1 MAKKLVIVES
11 PAKAKTIEKFLGRD
25 FTVLASMGHIID
37 LPKKGL
43 GVNTRKDFAPRYEII
58 EKKDKLI
65 EELKAASKRADE
77 VYLAPDPDR
86 EGEFIAWSLKT
97 ILGLQNP
104 HRAVFHEITKLAVQ
118 DAINKPREIN
128 EDLFNAQQARRV
140 LDRLV
145 GYKISPL
152 LWRRVQSGTS
162 AGRVQSVA
170 LRVICD
176 REAEIRAF
184 VPEEYWTITATLSKQ
199 RQPERFE
206 ATLISRLKDMS
217 DEAHAETEEQQVA
230 DAQNGTKQTKMEKGR
245 IKISSK
251 EEADAILSDL
261 QDATY
266 SVLKYEEREQRR
278 QPYLPYTTST
288 MQQDA
293 SVRLYFKPKK
303 TMSLAQQLYEGI
315 ELGASGHQGLITYMR
330 TDSTRVSDEAQVK
343 VKAYI
348 AEAFGPPYVGQGRS
362 GKAKATTQDAHEAIR
377 PTDVTLT
384 PQAIKPYLSADQFKL
399 YNLIWRRFV
408 ASFMTPAVFD
418 TVRVDIV
425 AKQYVFR
432 ASGSN
437 LKFQGFYAVWSREED
452 EKLLP
457 VMQVSETLDLH
468 ALKPEQHFTQPP
480 PRYSE
485 ASLIKELEEQ
495 GIGRPSTYVPI
506 ISTIQDR
513 GYVDQEQ
520 RRFVPTWLGETV
532 NEMLNKHFPDIVDT
546 GFTAEMERKLDDVEE
561 GRCSWTEFLRSFYS
575 DFKVTM
581 EKAEAEMDRVQKPLE
596 EMDELCPECGERNL
610 VIRTGR
616 FGRFVSCSGFPECRY
631 RRSFVMKTGAYC
643 PSCKGDLVERKTR
656 QKKRVFYG
664 CNNYPTCNFAVWER
678 PVPDPCPKCGGLMVV
693 PRGGQDPVC
702 YEEVIAVQQR
712 VEDKPLQG
720 DDGQSTRGTRKKRA
734 SGKVT
739 SEVSSNKTSGVRGK
753 VTGNKRK
760 KKNSGEENLDS
771 NKGETNG
778 MDSNKIKKTRKRK
791 DLDRANSDITPNEV
805 SDIKSKVTKKTRKR
819 KDSDRADS
827 DIMPNEVSEI
837 KSKVVKN
844 TRKRKDSGET
854 NLESSPGTVSQEHN
868 KEMYSMSRKTIS
880 EETIIKSDSNSVYA
894 INNKKASKKSAIV
907 MLAEVEDEN
916 AQNENVQAATT
927 REAVNGHD
935 SAKVTNA
942 MAKKR

>member
-43 GVNTRKDFAPRYEII
+43 GVNTRKDFAPHYEII

-65 EELKAASKRADE
+65 DELKAASKRADE

-97 ILGLQNP
+97 ILELQNP
-104 HRAVFHEITKLAVQ
+104 RRAVFNEITKLAVQ
-118 DAINKPREIN
+118 DAIKNPREIN

-170 LRVICD
+170 LRLICD
-176 REAEIRAF
+176 RETEIRAF
-184 VPEEYWTITATLSKQ
+184 VPEEYWSITATLSKQ
-199 RQPERFE
+199 KQPERFE
-206 ATLISRLKDMS
+206 AMLISRLKDMATGNG
-217 DEAHAETEEQQVA
+217 DETSETEEQRGV
-230 DAQNGTKQTKMEKGR
+230 DAQNGTKVTKVGKGR

-251 EEADAILSDL
+251 EEADAILADL
-261 QDATY
+261 QNATY
-266 SVLKYEEREQRR
+266 TVLKYDEREQRR
-278 QPYLPYTTST
+278 QPPLPYTTST

-293 SVRLYFKPKK
+293 SLRLYFKPKK

-330 TDSTRVSDEAQVK
+330 TDSTRISDEAQGK
-343 VKAYI
+343 VKTYI
-348 AEAFGPPYVGQGRS
+348 AEAFGQPYVGQGRS

-384 PQAIKPYLSADQFKL
+384 PQAMKPYLSADQFKL

-457 VMQVSETLDLH
+457 VMQVDEALDLH
-468 ALKPEQHFTQPP
+468 RLKPEQHFTQPP

-495 GIGRPSTYVPI
+495 GVGRPSTYVPI
-506 ISTIQDR
+506 LSTIQDR
-513 GYVDQEQ
+513 GYVDQDQ

-532 NEMLNKHFPDIVDT
+532 NEMLNKHFSNIVDI
-546 GFTAEMERKLDDVEE
+546 GFTAEMERKLDEVEE
-561 GRCSWTEFLRSFYS
+561 GRCSWKDFLRSFYG

-596 EMDELCPECGERNL
+596 EIDELCPECGRNL

-616 FGRFVSCSGFPECRY
+616 FGRFISCSGFPECRY
-631 RRSFVMKTGAYC
+631 RRSFVMKTGALC

-664 CNNYPTCNFAVWER
+664 CNNYPTCNFAIWER
-678 PVPDPCPKCGGLMVV
+678 PVPDPCPNCGSLMVIPKV
-693 PRGGQDPVC
+693 GQDPVC
-702 YEEVIAVQQR
+702 YEEIIAAQR
-712 VEDKPLQG
+712 SVEDKPQQ
-720 DDGQSTRGTRKKRA
+720 DKSVRSTRSRSKKKPSGDAPSEDSSSSASEKRSRAKHSAGKKKPSEEATTASGSNIANGIHSKTKRSGSKKKLSGEAATESSSNGAGGTRSRAKRSENKKKSSEAATELSPNGASAMPNRTTRKKTTIAVLTDAEGESVEGETVQAKSVRKTVNGRA
-734 SGKVT
+734 SGKT
-739 SEVSSNKTSGVRGK
+739 IAGKTK
-753 VTGNKRK
+753 VAA
-760 KKNSGEENLDS
+760 
-771 NKGETNG
+771 
-778 MDSNKIKKTRKRK
+778 KTAK
-791 DLDRANSDITPNEV
+791 
-805 SDIKSKVTKKTRKR
+805 
-819 KDSDRADS
+819 
-827 DIMPNEVSEI
+827 
-837 KSKVVKN
+837 
-844 TRKRKDSGET
+844 
-854 NLESSPGTVSQEHN
+854 
-868 KEMYSMSRKTIS
+868 
-880 EETIIKSDSNSVYA
+880 
-894 INNKKASKKSAIV
+894 
-907 MLAEVEDEN
+907 
-916 AQNENVQAATT
+916 ATT
-927 REAVNGHD
+927 KNR
-935 SAKVTNA
+935 
-942 MAKKR
+942 